1 MTYREKMNIAR
12 WLYRKGPAPEK
23 DVSDHFAGKLM
34 DNHIDSCEFFSVT
47 WPNGPDP
54 WLSMTDAN
62 RDNYRAARRTEI
74 AERRDWVEPV
84 VSVLALFCSIAAV
97 IISLVT

>member
-1 MTYREKMNIAR
+1 MTYLEKMNIAR
-12 WLYRKGPAPEK
+12 WLYRKGSASEK
-23 DVSDHFAGKLM
+23 EFSAHFAGKLM
-34 DNHIDSCEFFSVT
+34 DNHIESCEFFSVT
-47 WPNGPDP
+47 WPNGPDR